1 MYGVVN
7 RCDYRKPVSGD
18 EVSTSRRERRLGST
32 HVVCSRESSTVGC
45 DLPRRKRRARRRFQP
60 HVRRPPSQARPRHQR
75 RHVLDGAQFCCQVRS
90 KDHTRSTRGR
100 RGRRGEGWGVLVK
113 GRGKAKAWRRATTR
127 ERHADIC
134 ALRVYLRSY
143 ACVAALP
150 PDVAPVSAHL
160 RAPAYTGLCTYIDYV
175 DVFSYLLWRGDARVA
190 PPCPTT

>member
-7 RCDYRKPVSGD
+7 RCVTTASPSAGTRSPPPA
-18 EVSTSRRERRLGST
+18 ERGAWALPM
-32 HVVCSRESSTVGC
+32 VCSRESSTVGC